1 MNQAAEQELIV
12 ELSRHEHGAEQEL
25 IMELSRQASH
35 SSAGTNHT
43 AQQARV
49 KELNRQVIRS

>member
-25 IMELSRQASH
+25 IMELSKQESRI
-35 SSAGTNHT
+35 SAGKNHG
-43 AQQARV
+43 AEHARI
-49 KELNRQVIRS
+49 RQHSRQ

>member
-1 MNQAAEQELIV
+1 M
-12 ELSRHEHGAEQEL
+12 ELSRQEHGAEQEL

-35 SSAGTNHT
+35 SSAGMNHA

-49 KELNRQVIRS
+49 KELSRQVIRS